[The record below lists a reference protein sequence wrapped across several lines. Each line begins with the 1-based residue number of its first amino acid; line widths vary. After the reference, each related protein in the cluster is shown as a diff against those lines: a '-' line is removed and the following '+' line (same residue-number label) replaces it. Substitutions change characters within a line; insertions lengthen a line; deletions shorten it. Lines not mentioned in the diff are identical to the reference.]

1 MQVRILGCS
10 GGIGAGLKTTSILL
24 DDDLLIDAGTGVGD
38 LSLEELRRLRHV
50 FLTHSHLDHVVGLP
64 LFIDAAFEAYL
75 EHPLQVHACQATIN
89 ALREHLFN
97 DVMWPDF
104 SILPSAADAVMQ
116 FMPLSAGQVLELGSR
131 QIRAVDVKHAVPTL
145 GYCVEAGGKVLAFSG
160 DTTNNQTL
168 WPVLNAYSNVDVL
181 VIEVSFPNRQAELAE
196 KSGHYCPRT
205 FAQDLAK
212 LEHDPAIWLTAMKPG
227 EEELIMEEVRSEL
240 PGRTVRRLES
250 GVVFYL

>member
-24 DDDLLIDAGTGVGD
+24 DHDLLIDAGTGVGD

-75 EHPLQVHACQATIN
+75 ENPLQVHASQSTID
-89 ALREHLFN
+89 ALRAHLFN
-97 DVMWPDF
+97 DVIWPDF
-104 SILPSAADAVMQ
+104 SILPSAADAVMH
-116 FMPLSAGQVLELGSR
+116 FEPLAAGDVLDINSR
-131 QIRAVDVKHAVPTL
+131 QITAVAVKHAVPTL
-145 GYCVEAGGKVLAFSG
+145 GYCVEAAGKVLAFSA

-168 WPVLNAYSNVDVL
+168 WPVLNAYENVDVL

-205 FAQDLAK
+205 LAQDLAK
-212 LEHDPAIWLTAMKPG
+212 LNHNPAIWLTAMKPG
-227 EEELIMEEVRSEL
+227 EEELIMDEVRVEL
-240 PGRTVRRLES
+240 PDRTVRRLES
-250 GVVFYL
+250 GLVFYL

>member
-24 DDDLLIDAGTGVGD
+24 DDDVLIDAGTGVGD

-64 LFIDAAFEAYL
+64 LFIDAAFESYL
-75 EHPLQVHACQATIN
+75 ETPLQVHGSTDTIN
-89 ALREHLFN
+89 ALQAHLFN

-104 SILPSAADAVMQ
+104 SMLPSAEEAVMR
-116 FMPLSAGQVLELGSR
+116 FKPLSAGDMLDLGSR
-131 QIRAVDVKHAVPTL
+131 KVTAVEVKHSVPTL
-145 GYCVEAGGKVLAFSG
+145 GFCVEAQGKVLAFSA

-168 WPVLNAYSNVDVL
+168 WPVLNQYKNIDVL
-181 VIEVSFPNRQAELAE
+181 VIEVSFPNRQAELAQ

-212 LEHDPAIWLTAMKPG
+212 LDHNPAIWLTAMKPG
-227 EEELIMEEVRSEL
+227 EEELIMQEVRAEL
-240 PGRTVRRLES
+240 PDRQVRRLES

>member
-75 EHPLQVHACQATIN
+75 ENPLQVHACQDTID
-89 ALREHLFN
+89 ALRAHLFN
-97 DVMWPDF
+97 DVIWPDF
-104 SILPSAADAVMQ
+104 SVLPSAADAVMH
-116 FMPLSAGQVLELGSR
+116 FEPLSAGQVLDIGSR
-131 QIRAVDVKHAVPTL
+131 QVRAVKVKHAVPTL

-168 WPVLNAYSNVDVL
+168 WPVLNAYKNVDVL

-212 LEHDPAIWLTAMKPG
+212 LDHDPAIWLTAMKPG
-227 EEELIMEEVRSEL
+227 EEELIMSEVRAEL